1 VRVLHRKLWR
11 ELRQLRGQVIA
22 IGLVMVGGIGTMVM
36 AQTNYAALD
45 GTRALYYAEYRF
57 AEVFARVKRAPL
69 PLVEAV
75 RTVAGVREAEPRVVG
90 FVTLEVEGYD
100 EPVSGQIVS
109 LPRAGDPGLNRLFLR
124 SGRLPAADDEVV
136 VGEVFAEA
144 HGLRV
149 GDALVAILNGR
160 RQRLAVSGIGLSPEF
175 VYQIRPGDV
184 FPDFER
190 FGVLWMPYEPLAT
203 AFDMD
208 GAFND
213 LSLTLTR
220 EAREDDVI
228 DALDALLAP
237 YGGTGANGRDLQL
250 SHRFLD
256 EELGQLQI
264 MTRLFTAIF
273 LGVTAF
279 LLNVVIG
286 RVVST
291 QREQIAVLKAYGYSR
306 FEVSLHYA
314 ELALLLVGAGV
325 LPGLA
330 LGAWLGR
337 GLADIYMD
345 FYRFPYLAWT
355 LDPYVV
361 ALAFGFAIAAAAI
374 GTAGGLQRV
383 FRLPPAQAMRPEAPP
398 VYRRSLTERAGL
410 GALLDPAARMI
421 LRNLG
426 RRPMRTLMSVLGIGL
441 GTGILVLSRF
451 QGGAIEEM
459 VDVQFGFAQRDDFAV
474 LFTEPT
480 SSRAATE
487 LAALPGVRA
496 VEPFRSAAVRL
507 RNGHREYRTALQGLP
522 DHSDLKRVLD
532 ADLRPAPLPDDG
544 LLLTDYLADMLRVRP
559 GGMIEVEFLEGHRR
573 TVSVPVAGTV
583 HEYLGV
589 GAYARREVV
598 NRLLHEDAALSGA
611 WLALDGGARAG
622 VVRELRGWPRVAAV
636 TDRAATVQAFRETMA
651 ESILTFTLVAT
662 LMAASIAVGVVY
674 NASRI
679 TLAERGRELASLRV
693 LGYTR
698 REVRALL
705 IGELFTLTF
714 LALVPGFLLGVG
726 MVLLLIEG
734 FSSDLYRIPLAIE
747 PSGFAV
753 AGLVVLA
760 ATALSAA
767 LVRRRLDELDLV
779 AALKLKE

>member
-1 VRVLHRKLWR
+1 
-11 ELRQLRGQVIA
+11 
-22 IGLVMVGGIGTMVM
+22 
-36 AQTNYAALD
+36 
-45 GTRALYYAEYRF
+45 
-57 AEVFARVKRAPL
+57 
-69 PLVEAV
+69 
-75 RTVAGVREAEPRVVG
+75 
-90 FVTLEVEGYD
+90 
-100 EPVSGQIVS
+100 
-109 LPRAGDPGLNRLFLR
+109 
-124 SGRLPAADDEVV
+124 
-136 VGEVFAEA
+136 
-144 HGLRV
+144 
-149 GDALVAILNGR
+149 
-160 RQRLAVSGIGLSPEF
+160 
-175 VYQIRPGDV
+175 
-184 FPDFER
+184 
-190 FGVLWMPYEPLAT
+190 
-203 AFDMD
+203 
-208 GAFND
+208 
-213 LSLTLTR
+213 
-220 EAREDDVI
+220 
-228 DALDALLAP
+228 
-237 YGGTGANGRDLQL
+237 
-250 SHRFLD
+250 
-256 EELGQLQI
+256 
-264 MTRLFTAIF
+264 
-273 LGVTAF
+273 
-279 LLNVVIG
+279 
-286 RVVST
+286 
-291 QREQIAVLKAYGYSR
+291 
-306 FEVSLHYA
+306 
-314 ELALLLVGAGV
+314 
-325 LPGLA
+325 
-330 LGAWLGR
+330 
-337 GLADIYMD
+337 
-345 FYRFPYLAWT
+345 
-355 LDPYVV
+355 
-361 ALAFGFAIAAAAI
+361 
-374 GTAGGLQRV
+374 
-383 FRLPPAQAMRPEAPP
+383 
-398 VYRRSLTERAGL
+398 
-410 GALLDPAARMI
+410 
-421 LRNLG
+421 
-426 RRPMRTLMSVLGIGL
+426 MSVLGIGL

-480 SSRAATE
+480 SSRAASE

-598 NRLLHEDAALSGA
+598 NRLLHEDGALSGA